1 MNNLQQIDVK
11 IPTSTFENI
20 DAYTQMGVFQRWIRE
35 STVPGILIDAAD
47 YSHMHH
53 GPGVIL
59 VAHEFNV
66 SLDHVGGRTGLL
78 YHQKTPLQGELAD
91 RIQQIVHAA
100 LVCCRALEKA
110 PELEGKIAF
119 DYGRIR
125 VIANDRLLMPNSP
138 ENYDAFAELVT
149 AVLTPLYGSEISCSQ
164 AAGDPRDRLIVDVEA
179 ALAPDRDSLIEA
191 AAGTPAY

>member
-11 IPTSTFENI
+11 IPAAKFENI

-35 STVPGILIDAAD
+35 STIPGILIDAAD
-47 YSHMHH
+47 YAHMHQ

-59 VAHEFNV
+59 IAHEFNV

-78 YHQKTPLQGELAD
+78 YHRKTPQQGELAD

-100 LVCCRALEKA
+100 MVCCRELERA
-110 PELEGKIAF
+110 PELEPRIAF

-125 VIANDRLLMPNSP
+125 VIANDRLQMPNTP
-138 ENYDAFAELVT
+138 ENYDAFAELLT
-149 AVLTPLYGSEISCSQ
+149 TVLTPMFGSEISCSEV
-164 AAGDPRDRLIVDVEA
+164 AGDPRDRLVVDVEA
-179 ALAPDRDSLIEA
+179 ALAPDRDTLIEA